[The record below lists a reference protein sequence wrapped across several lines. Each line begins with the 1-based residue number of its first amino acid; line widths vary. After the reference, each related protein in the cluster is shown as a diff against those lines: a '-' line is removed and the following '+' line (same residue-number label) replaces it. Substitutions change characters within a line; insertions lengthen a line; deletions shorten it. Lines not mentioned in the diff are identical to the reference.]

1 MAKTNANTTPTP
13 EQGGVLLAR
22 DVDDIMRGL
31 DLLRCLNP
39 AIFTHHVR
47 GLALIGL
54 PAAAKSS
61 PGHARAPE
69 ARELAEALLA
79 RYPVP
84 DGDFKEWSAYSRRQ
98 VEGLR

>member
-1 MAKTNANTTPTP
+1 MAETDSNIAPAPP
-13 EQGGVLLAR
+13 EQGVLLAR
-22 DVDDIMRGL
+22 DVDDILRGL

-54 PAAAKSS
+54 PATAKSS

-79 RYPVP
+79 RYPMP
-84 DGDFKEWSAYSRRQ
+84 DGDFDEWSAYSRRH